1 MSAAP
6 RATTDDE
13 QDHAH
18 SGSSAADAAV
28 AAAQAD
34 AEGWALL
41 DGLRRRLDEQANQHR
56 KTQSDVRQ
64 LAESIGALVS
74 EQRKRS
80 RWLNVNSFV
89 AYLMFTLL
97 CGGAFYYMYRS
108 RAHELVSERDRVISE
123 RDQAVKRADEATAK
137 NAARDAA
144 DTTSFEA

>member
-6 RATTDDE
+6 RATTADE
-13 QDHAH
+13 QELAH
-18 SGSSAADAAV
+18 SGSSAADAV

-74 EQRKRS
+74 DQRRRS

-97 CGGAFYYMYRS
+97 CGGA
-108 RAHELVSERDRVISE
+108 
-123 RDQAVKRADEATAK
+123 
-137 NAARDAA
+137 
-144 DTTSFEA
+144 